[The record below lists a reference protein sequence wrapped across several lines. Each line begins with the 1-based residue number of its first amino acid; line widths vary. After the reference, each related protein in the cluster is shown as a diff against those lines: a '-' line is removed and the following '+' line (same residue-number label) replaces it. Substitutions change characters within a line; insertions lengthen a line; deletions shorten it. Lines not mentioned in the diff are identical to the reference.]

1 MALLSAAVIILT
13 LTLSLMRP
21 TVFGYR
27 IEHGTAA
34 TLGAL
39 LTLAS
44 GLADWNLVP
53 QTLKMLSFPII
64 TIVSLM
70 MITKMAEFAGL
81 PQRLSTFVI
90 RAGGGSGQRLFA
102 LIFFSGA
109 AMGMVFT
116 NDAAILMFTPLIY
129 LLVERIAPP
138 EWTLREKLPFYFAVL
153 YVGNL
158 AGLLI
163 ISNPINIIVGSFFD
177 LSFSQYAFWMFF
189 PALASVLVS
198 FFGLK
203 VAFRGE
209 IPDRYNIPDD
219 LNGKEPLTR
228 MMKICGVVVVL
239 TLLGFFFQGLTG
251 IPIAGVAVAGAAL
264 LLVLHKANGQ
274 AIKPVFLGVEWSV
287 LVFVVGIFIV
297 AMGARNAGLT
307 GIISDFIL
315 SVAQTY
321 GGWTLLPTISLLAGS
336 TSAVINNHPTADLMI
351 WVVQDLGLNQIQ
363 TMMAVFAALIGG
375 DLGPKM
381 LPIGSLAALMWF
393 RILRQYGVEVSYWR
407 YIKIGIPVTLLAIL
421 VSVAILSLKI
431 HLAGVAMPTFQ

>member
-1 MALLSAAVIILT
+1 MMLLSVGVIVLT
-13 LTLSLMRP
+13 LTLALARP

-39 LTLAS
+39 LTLSS
-44 GLADWNLVP
+44 GLAEWSLAI
-53 QTLKMLSFPII
+53 QTLKLLSFPII
-64 TIVSLM
+64 TIISLM
-70 MITKMAEFAGL
+70 MITKMAELAGL

-90 RAGGGSGQRLFA
+90 RAGGGSGHRLFA
-102 LIFFSGA
+102 LIFFSGTT
-109 AMGMVFT
+109 MGMVFT

-129 LLVERIAPP
+129 LLIERIAPP
-138 EWTLREKLPFYFAVL
+138 EWSLKEKLPFYFAVL

-163 ISNPINIIVGSFFD
+163 ISNPINIIVGSFFN
-177 LSFSQYAFWMFF
+177 LSFNQYAFWMFF

-203 VAFRGE
+203 VAFRGQIPERYE
-209 IPDRYNIPDD
+209 IPQD
-219 LNGKEPLTR
+219 LNGKEPLSR
-228 MMKICGVVVVL
+228 MMKICAAVVVL
-239 TLLGFFFQGLTG
+239 TLIGFFLQGITG

-274 AIKPVFLGVEWSV
+274 PVKPVVAGVEWSV
-287 LVFVVGIFIV
+287 LVFVIGIFIV

-307 GIISDFIL
+307 GLISNLIITI
-315 SVAQTY
+315 AQTY
-321 GGWTLLPTISLLAGS
+321 GDWTLLPSISLIAGT
-336 TSAVINNHPTADLMI
+336 TSAIINNHPTADLMI
-351 WVVQDLGLNQIQ
+351 WVVQDLGLNQTQ
-363 TMMAVFAALIGG
+363 TMMTVFAALIGG

-407 YIKIGIPVTLLAIL
+407 YIKIGVPVTLLAII
-421 VSVAILSLKI
+421 VSVAVLYLKI
-431 HLAGVAMPTFQ
+431 YLAGVVMPTF

>member
-1 MALLSAAVIILT
+1 MALLSAGFIVLT
-13 LTLSLMRP
+13 LTLALARP
-21 TVFGYR
+21 TILGYR

-39 LTLAS
+39 LTLSS
-44 GLADWNLVP
+44 GLAEWSLAL
-53 QTLKMLSFPII
+53 QTLKMLAYPII
-64 TIVSLM
+64 TIISLM
-70 MITKMAEFAGL
+70 MITKMAELAGL

-109 AMGMVFT
+109 AVGMVFT

-129 LLVERIAPP
+129 LLVERIASPD
-138 EWTLREKLPFYFAVL
+138 WTLKEKLPFYFAVL

-177 LSFSQYAFWMFF
+177 MSFGQYAFWMFF

-203 VAFRGE
+203 VAFRGQ
-209 IPDRYNIPDD
+209 IPERYTIPAD

-239 TLLGFFFQGLTG
+239 TLAGFFFQGLTG
-251 IPIAGVAVAGAAL
+251 VPIAAVAVAGAVL
-264 LLVLHKANGQ
+264 LLLLHKANGQ
-274 AIKPVFLGVEWSV
+274 SVKPVFAGVEWSV

-307 GIISDFIL
+307 NIISQFIL
-315 SVAQTY
+315 SITQSY
-321 GGWTLLPTISLLAGS
+321 GSWTLLPSISLVAGT

-351 WVVQDLGLNQIQ
+351 WVVQDLGLNEIQ

-407 YIKIGIPVTLLAIL
+407 YIKIGIPVTLIAIL
-421 VSVAILSLKI
+421 VSVAILYLKI
-431 HLAGVAMPTFQ
+431 YLAGVVMPDFG